1 MREKVH
7 RAFTRFSAASVDSE
21 IQQIHFQSVHK
32 LRRPLRRAFDNAA
45 GRLLVLRLIFGDSA
59 EPAAETRSTT
69 CQREHV
75 RRAESWLDLTFALAL
90 APNHRQTVSKP
101 RPTKPRPNLQAS
113 KPPSSSSLPL
123 TTHNLTLTPIS
134 PNIALHAIPNHYE
147 TQHTSSEAAADRQ
160 LRNPLVRPQ
169 SSIQSGPGR
178 QTLGVSASR
187 DSAQYRRRASGRQGG
202 GSQACSGA
210 RTRHGSGGR
219 GHLLSQHESRLLA
232 RSLGGRVP
240 LQ

>member
-75 RRAESWLDLTFALAL
+75 RRAES
-90 APNHRQTVSKP
+90 
-101 RPTKPRPNLQAS
+101 
-113 KPPSSSSLPL
+113 
-123 TTHNLTLTPIS
+123 
-134 PNIALHAIPNHYE
+134 
-147 TQHTSSEAAADRQ
+147 
-160 LRNPLVRPQ
+160 
-169 SSIQSGPGR
+169 
-178 QTLGVSASR
+178 
-187 DSAQYRRRASGRQGG
+187 
-202 GSQACSGA
+202 
-210 RTRHGSGGR
+210 
-219 GHLLSQHESRLLA
+219 
-232 RSLGGRVP
+232 
-240 LQ
+240 